1 MGDSV
6 LRCDL
11 HSRKNNAELGCHRD
25 LFEAANREKFGA
37 PGGGFS
43 KLWLGILCGV
53 WGSVGVQSKHRPV
66 CDMRRG
72 LLISSLLSWTKFP
85 SLPFRLSSNDQ

>member
-11 HSRKNNAELGCHRD
+11 HSRKNNTELGCHRD

-37 PGGGFS
+37 PGVALVNAGLAFCVES
-43 KLWLGILCGV
+43 GV
-53 WGSVGVQSKHRPV
+53 QWGSKAS
-66 CDMRRG
+66 
-72 LLISSLLSWTKFP
+72 T
-85 SLPFRLSSNDQ
+85 DQFTT